1 MAQLSTLYVQQ
12 PVRTHISMVNSQ
24 MSNMLPAS
32 RSCAGCGGKIADR
45 FLLFSMERYW
55 HTRCLKCSCCQ
66 AQLGDIGTTCYSKGG
81 MILCRTDYIRWEVAV
96 EQGACCCFQGL
107 EVTRPEQ
114 SVALCVSRLFGHSG
128 ACSACSQSI
137 PASEMVMRA
146 QGNVYHLK
154 VNPMV
159 TCLLFVWQKH
169 LGFDDKRLERGVC
182 SENFLFFLHF
192 NANRFDFSV

>member
-1 MAQLSTLYVQQ
+1 
-12 PVRTHISMVNSQ
+12 MVNSQ
-24 MSNMLPAS
+24 TSGGPPTS

-81 MILCRTDYIRWEVAV
+81 MILCRSDYI
-96 EQGACCCFQGL
+96 
-107 EVTRPEQ
+107 
-114 SVALCVSRLFGHSG
+114 RLFGHSG
-128 ACSACSQSI
+128 ACSACGQSI

-154 VNPMV
+154 CFSCATCRNRLMPGDRFHYINGTIFCEQDRPGAALLSSHLPLQSSSVL
-159 TCLLFVWQKH
+159 TDQKLCLLGTLADADHMWKQ
-169 LGFDDKRLERGVC
+169 
-182 SENFLFFLHF
+182 
-192 NANRFDFSV
+192 